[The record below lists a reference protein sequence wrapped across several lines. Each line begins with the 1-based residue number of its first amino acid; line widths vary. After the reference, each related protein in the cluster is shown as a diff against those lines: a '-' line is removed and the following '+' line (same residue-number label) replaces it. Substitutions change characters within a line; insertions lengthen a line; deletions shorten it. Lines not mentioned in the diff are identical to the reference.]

1 MGDLDAVVWRLFV
14 TFAENFRKKVLSSE
28 RNCNEKDKTRD
39 EGRQMKTEVRKVIS
53 KQDMADFVRLPCS
66 IYRGVAQYVP
76 DLERDTADIFRT
88 KRNSGLDFSDVQPFV
103 AYSDGV
109 PVGRIV
115 GIVNRKANERWQQ
128 RVVRFG
134 MLEFVDDQDVSRALL
149 DAVARWG
156 QSLGMD
162 TLQGPMGITDFDK
175 EGMLVEDFHLT
186 GTMNTIWNPDY
197 YPRHM
202 EALGFQKAVDWV
214 QIRIQIPEEVPVR
227 YSRTAQ
233 YVREQMGLRV
243 VKLGDAG
250 IDTRH
255 YGRQT
260 LQLFNEAY
268 KPIFGFSAL
277 SETQIDDYLDRYLPL
292 ADKQMVPIVL
302 NQQNEVVGAAVT
314 IGSLTKALQK
324 ANGRLWPTGW
334 YHLLKALKWRH
345 EDTVEMLL
353 VGVRPDCQGL
363 GVNALFFDDLIPI
376 YNKYGFKWA
385 ETGPQLED
393 NVRELS
399 QWKPLKP
406 EYVKRRRCYK
416 KIIDN

>member
-1 MGDLDAVVWRLFV
+1 MRV
-14 TFAENFRKKVLSSE
+14 EI
-28 RNCNEKDKTRD
+28 
-39 EGRQMKTEVRKVIS
+39 RKVTS
-53 KQDMADFVRLPCS
+53 RRDMQDFVRLPRMQ
-66 IYRGVAQYVP
+66 YRGVPQYVP
-76 DLERDTADIFRT
+76 DLERDVADMFRR
-88 KRNSGLDFSDVQPFV
+88 KSNPGLEFSDVQPFV
-103 AYSDGV
+103 AYRNGV
-109 PVGRIV
+109 AVGRIV

-134 MLEFVDDQDVSRALL
+134 MIEFIDDMEVSRALL
-149 DAVARWG
+149 DAVGQWG
-156 QSLGMD
+156 QAMGMD

-202 EALGFQKAVDWV
+202 EALGLQKTVDWV
-214 QIRIQIPEEVPVR
+214 QIRIHIPEEVPAR

-250 IDTRH
+250 IDAHR
-255 YGRQT
+255 YGMQT
-260 LQLFNEAY
+260 MRLFNEAY

-277 SETQIDDYLDRYLPL
+277 SESQMDVFLDRYLSL
-292 ADKQMVPIVL
+292 VDKRMVPIVL
-302 NQQNEVVGAAVT
+302 NEQNEVVGAAVT

-324 ANGRLWPTGW
+324 ANGQLWPTGW
-334 YHLLKALKWRH
+334 YHLLKALKWQH

-353 VGVRPDCQGL
+353 VGVRPDCQGM

-376 YNKYGFKWA
+376 YNQYGFKWA

-406 EYVKRRRCYK
+406 EFVKRRRCYGCK
-416 KIIDN
+416 L

>member
-1 MGDLDAVVWRLFV
+1 MKVEIHKV
-14 TFAENFRKKVLSSE
+14 T
-28 RNCNEKDKTRD
+28 CQRD
-39 EGRQMKTEVRKVIS
+39 M
-53 KQDMADFVRLPCS
+53 DDFVRLPRMM
-66 IYRGVAQYVP
+66 YRGVTQYVP
-76 DLERDTADIFRT
+76 DLERDIAGIMCR
-88 KRNSGLDFSDVQPFV
+88 KNNPGLEFSNVQFFV
-103 AYSDGV
+103 AYRNDV
-109 PVGRIV
+109 PIGRIA
-115 GIVNRKANERWQQ
+115 GIVNRKANEHWKQ

-134 MLEFVDDQDVSRALL
+134 LIEFIDDLDVSRALL
-149 DAVARWG
+149 EAVGQWG
-156 QSLGMD
+156 RELGMD

-175 EGMLVEDFHLT
+175 EGMLIEDFQMT

-214 QIRIQIPEEVPVR
+214 QIRIQIPQETPLR

-233 YVREQMGLRV
+233 YVREQIGLRV
-243 VKLGDAG
+243 VKMGDAG
-250 IDTRH
+250 IDSRC
-255 YGRQT
+255 YAKQA

-268 KPIFGFSAL
+268 APIFGFSAL
-277 SETQIDDYLDRYLPL
+277 SETQITSFLDRYLPL
-292 ADKQMVPIVL
+292 LDRQMAPIVL

-314 IGSLTKALQK
+314 IGSLSKALQK

-334 YHLLKALKWRH
+334 YHLLKALKWKH

-353 VGVRPDCQGL
+353 VGVRPDYQGM

-416 KIIDN
+416 KLIIDN